1 MGFLDKMK
9 GAVAAITGSAAK
21 VSLEYHNVLASP
33 GDLVAVKVTAAS
45 TGAEVTSKGVFIDLR
60 GTEEIDIPARAAMSV
75 EERVALSN
83 EIVERAFQIAPGFTL
98 AANETKVF
106 EGNFQLPTDCQP
118 SYSGRF
124 CKHEWQIR
132 GRVEAFG
139 NDPDSGY
146 LPFRIGL
153 KG

>member
-9 GAVAAITGSAAK
+9 GAVAAITGGAAK

-75 EERVALSN
+75 ERRALFLT
-83 EIVERAFQIAPGFTL
+83 E
-98 AANETKVF
+98 
-106 EGNFQLPTDCQP
+106 
-118 SYSGRF
+118 
-124 CKHEWQIR
+124 
-132 GRVEAFG
+132 
-139 NDPDSGY
+139 
-146 LPFRIGL
+146 FRIGSCSFAGSSL
-153 KG
+153 K